1 MFFHSTRDLNNK
13 KTVSQAI
20 LQGLSEEGGLFVPE
34 YFPQINWQNLDKNLS
49 YPEFAAKIL
58 TEYFQGD
65 ELESQLSDIC
75 HNAFNFPLPIE
86 KLNDTT
92 YIIELFQGPTLSFKD
107 FGARF
112 LAECMSRLS
121 KERKTTIIVA
131 TSGDTGSAVA
141 SAFHA
146 KPNVNVVVMFP
157 QGQISQRQE
166 QQITCWGDNILAV
179 AVKGTFDD
187 CQKIVKQS
195 FNESWWT
202 DRAHLSSA
210 NSINIARLL
219 PQLTYYAYTS
229 WQFYLQHGVAA
240 GYIIP
245 TGNVGNST
253 AAFWAKAMGFPIRE
267 IVLATNANRV
277 ISDYISNGKFE
288 PKASVATI
296 ANAMDVG
303 NPSNFER
310 LSFLHQNDWQQ
321 FTNNVQAFS
330 VNDDQIRAI
339 IKEVKDNFNYVVC
352 PHTATGYFAR
362 KELSADKPWIIAATA
377 APSKFETIIEPIIG
391 EVLPIAPQ
399 LQVLLAKPT
408 YKVETN
414 ASMQEVQTAFANN
427 VK

>member
-1 MFFHSTRDLNNK
+1 MFFYSTRDKNNQ

-20 LQGLSEEGGLFVPE
+20 LQGLAEDGGLFVPE
-34 YFPQINWQNLDKNLS
+34 YFPQIDISSLDSSLT

-58 TEYFQGD
+58 ADYFKGD
-65 ELESQLSDIC
+65 QLESQLPEIC
-75 HNAFNFPLPIE
+75 KNAFNFPLPVK
-86 KLNDTT
+86 KLNSNTH
-92 YIIELFQGPTLSFKD
+92 IMELFHGPTLSFKD

-141 SAFHA
+141 GAFYQ
-146 KPNVNVVVMFP
+146 KPNIEVVVMFP
-157 QGQISQRQE
+157 KGQISKRQE
-166 QQITCWGDNILAV
+166 QQITCWGENILSV
-179 AVKGTFDD
+179 AVNGTFDD

-195 FNESWWT
+195 FSDRWFT

-219 PQLTYYAYTS
+219 PQLTYNAYTS
-229 WQFYLQHGVAA
+229 WQFFLKHGEKA

-267 IVLATNANRV
+267 IALATNANRV
-277 ISDYISNGKFE
+277 ISDYIENGKFE
-288 PKASVATI
+288 PRQSVATI

-310 LSFLHQNDWQQ
+310 LSYLYNTLDLFKA
-321 FTNNVQAFS
+321 NVKAFS
-330 VNDDQIRAI
+330 VSDEEIRSI
-339 IKEVKDNFNYVVC
+339 VTEVNQQFDYVVC

-362 KELSADKPWIIAATA
+362 KKLDDKQWIIAATA
-377 APSKFETIIEPIIG
+377 DPCKFETILEPIVNKI
-391 EVLPIAPQ
+391 LPIAPQ
-399 LQVLLAKPT
+399 LQELLNKPAKL
-408 YKVETN
+408 VEVDADIRQVAAALEN
-414 ASMQEVQTAFANN
+414 HN
-427 VK
+427 

>member
-1 MFFHSTRDLNNK
+1 MFFYSTRDKNNH

-20 LQGLSEEGGLFVPE
+20 LQGLAEDGGLFVPE
-34 YFPQINWQNLDKNLS
+34 YFPQIDLASLNPKMT

-58 TEYFQGD
+58 AEYFQGD
-65 ELESQLSDIC
+65 ELAPQLADIC
-75 HNAFNFPLPIE
+75 KNAFNFPLPIHQ
-86 KLNDTT
+86 LNDNTF
-92 YIIELFQGPTLSFKD
+92 IMELFQGPTLSFKD

-141 SAFHA
+141 SAFHQ
-146 KPNVNVVVMFP
+146 KPNVDVVVMFP
-157 QGQISQRQE
+157 KGQISQRQE
-166 QQITCWGDNILAV
+166 KQITCWGDNILAV
-179 AVKGTFDD
+179 AVEGTFDD
-187 CQKIVKQS
+187 CQKIVKQA
-195 FNESWWT
+195 FTDDWWKT
-202 DRAHLSSA
+202 RAHLSSA

-229 WQFYLQHGVAA
+229 WQFQLQHGEQA
-240 GYIIP
+240 GYVIP

-277 ISDYISNGKFE
+277 ISDYISTGKFE

-310 LSFLHQNDWQQ
+310 LSYLHNQSWELFKD
-321 FTNNVQAFS
+321 NVNAFS
-330 VNDDQIRAI
+330 VNDEQIRQI
-339 IKEVKDNFNYVVC
+339 IQEVNQQYNYVVC

-362 KELSADKPWIIAATA
+362 KELSSAPWIIAATA
-377 APSKFETIIEPIIG
+377 APSKFETIIEPIIKTTLA
-391 EVLPIAPQ
+391 VAPQ
-399 LQVLLAKPT
+399 LQVLLDKPQ
-408 YKVETN
+408 YVV
-414 ASMQEVQTAFANN
+414 EVQADIKQVQHALAS
-427 VK
+427 KKS

>member
-1 MFFHSTRDLNNK
+1 MLFFSTRDTNNK

-20 LQGLSEEGGLFVPE
+20 LQGLAEDGGLFVPE
-34 YFPQINWQNLDKNLS
+34 YFPQIDWKSLDSTLS
-49 YPEFAAKIL
+49 YPEFAATIL
-58 TEYFQGD
+58 SDYFKGD
-65 ELESQLSDIC
+65 ELESQLLDIC
-75 HNAFNFPLPIE
+75 KNAFNFPLPVDR
-86 KLNDTT
+86 LNDNT
-92 YIIELFQGPTLSFKD
+92 YIMELFQGPTMSFKD

-121 KERKTTIIVA
+121 KNRKTTIVVA

-141 SAFHA
+141 SAFHQ
-146 KPNVNVVVMFP
+146 KNNVDVVVMFP
-157 QGQISQRQE
+157 KGQISQRQE
-166 QQITCWGDNILAV
+166 RQITCWGDNILAV
-179 AVKGTFDD
+179 EVKGTFDD

-195 FNESWWT
+195 FSDSWWT

-229 WQFYLQHGVAA
+229 WQFYLEHGEDA

-253 AAFWAKAMGFPIRE
+253 AAFWAKAMGLPIRE

-277 ISDYISNGKFE
+277 ISDYIINGKFE
-288 PKASVATI
+288 PKASIATI

-310 LSFLHQNDWQQ
+310 LSYLHNNNWEEFTQN
-321 FTNNVQAFS
+321 VKAFS
-330 VNDDQIRAI
+330 VNDEQIREI
-339 IKEVKDNFNYVVC
+339 IKEVKDTFKYVVC

-362 KELSADKPWIIAATA
+362 KELCEKPWIIAATA
-377 APSKFETIIEPIIG
+377 APSKFETVIEPIIG
-391 EVLPIAPQ
+391 ETLSVAPQ
-399 LQVLLAKPT
+399 LQVLLEKPVH
-408 YKVETN
+408 KVETS
-414 ASMQEVQTAFANN
+414 ADIKEVQAAFAANC
-427 VK
+427 K